1 MQHRQWFP
9 NITFTIALFFILVFN
24 FHCTTAQHSKEN
36 FKPIFNG
43 KNLDGWKGDTSV
55 WRVENKTIIGEV
67 TADKPLKSN
76 TFLIYDDAEPANF
89 ELKAEYRITESGNSG
104 IQYRSE
110 MFENLPY
117 TLKGYQ
123 ADIDGNN
130 VYTGQNYEER
140 GRGFLAK
147 RGENAVLEPG
157 KDPQIT
163 GSLGN
168 GDSLKNVIKKADWN
182 EIHII
187 ARGNRLTH
195 YINGVLMSDVTD
207 NDTGLSKAKGLI
219 GFQAH
224 VGPPM
229 KVEYRNILIKLLP

>member
-1 MQHRQWFP
+1 M
-9 NITFTIALFFILVFN
+9 IAATLLVF
-24 FHCTTAQHSKEN
+24 FVYACTTAQHSKGD

-55 WRVENKTIIGEV
+55 WRVENNSIVGE
-67 TADKPLKSN
+67 TTLERPLKSN
-76 TFLIYDDAEPANF
+76 TFLIYTAAEPGDF
-89 ELKAEYRITESGNSG
+89 ELKAEFRITESGNSG

-110 MFENLPY
+110 ELEGMSY
-117 TLKGYQ
+117 ILKGYQ

-147 RGENAVLEPG
+147 RGENALLESG
-157 KDPQIT
+157 SDPKIVA
-163 GSLGN
+163 SLGTA
-168 GDSLKNVIKKADWN
+168 DSLKNLIKKEDWN
-182 EIHII
+182 EIHIV
-187 ARGNRLTH
+187 AQGNRLRH

-207 NDTGLSKAKGLI
+207 NDATLRKQTGVI

-224 VGPPM
+224 TGPPM
-229 KVEYRNILIKLLP
+229 KVEYRNVRIK